1 MGGQGILLF
10 CSLGGKFGG
19 GVDDERG
26 FDSNLVPF
34 RLSRV
39 RPEDSL
45 PAFLSGDVL
54 IAQTIT
60 TKRYI
65 HMNYSGN
72 SLAEYRL
79 RKGIKPAIK
88 VNWAAILW
96 TGLIVAAILYGT
108 FAPQITN
115 AKQLHCARIDGAF
128 TCL

>member
-1 MGGQGILLF
+1 
-10 CSLGGKFGG
+10 
-19 GVDDERG
+19 
-26 FDSNLVPF
+26 
-34 RLSRV
+34 
-39 RPEDSL
+39 
-45 PAFLSGDVL
+45 
-54 IAQTIT
+54 
-60 TKRYI
+60 
-65 HMNYSGN
+65 MNYSGN

-96 TGLIVAAILYGT
+96 TSLIVAAILYGT